1 MSEVRYDLC
10 SVGRRLA
17 PSLLNEL
24 VYLAWDSIIALLLS
38 LSLFCLL
45 SFPRSLSMK
54 NSVVGKGAAAVS
66 FERSRHFN
74 AARGANYS
82 NR

>member
-38 LSLFCLL
+38 FSLFL
-45 SFPRSLSMK
+45 SPILPSKSEHEKLGRRQRRSRRVLRKIQAFQCS
-54 NSVVGKGAAAVS
+54 
-66 FERSRHFN
+66 ERSKL
-74 AARGANYS
+74 
-82 NR
+82 